1 MSRRLAIF
9 TFWLIGFSIGFM
21 GYLSLPS
28 VAGWF
33 TAILPNFLNQVMIG
47 ALITGVVGSALS
59 TFAIITWANR
69 AT

>member
-9 TFWLIGFSIGFM
+9 AFWLIGFSIGFM

-28 VAGWF
+28 IAGWF
-33 TAILPNFLNQVMIG
+33 TAVLPSFLNQAIIG
-47 ALITGVVGSALS
+47 ALIAGVVGSALS
-59 TFAIITWANR
+59 TLTIITWANR